1 MNIPEGLNDL
11 LPEEVLKRRFLEN
24 KISQVFKEWGYQ
36 EIITPTFEFYE
47 ILAKGAGSIMKKEM
61 IKFFDR
67 EGNIIALRPEMT
79 TPIAR
84 VTSTKLK
91 GDPKP
96 LRFYYISNVFR
107 YDDLKTGNRK
117 EFNQAG
123 VELIGINSKEADA
136 EVIALVVECLKNSG
150 LKKFFIDISH
160 INFFSGIMQSIKV
173 KEERKH
179 KIKEAILNKDFV
191 LLEKMLSFSDIKD
204 REKELILK
212 MPTLRGREEALEE
225 AEKMINNKL
234 SLSALKEIKK
244 VYNLL
249 RDYGLE
255 EHVLID
261 LGIIRD
267 FDYYTGIIFEGYT
280 DYLGFP
286 VCGGGR
292 YDKLCSRFGENLPS
306 TGFAVGLERLIM
318 ALEREN
324 INSLDLKKP
333 DQYLVCYQN
342 DKDNFKK
349 VLKTAKNLRK
359 KGLIVELEVGKREF
373 VEVLDYARSK
383 GIKYIVIVDDNQ
395 PNKIKRIEVTSGKEE
410 MITYEERN

>member
-1 MNIPEGLNDL
+1 MNIPKGLNDL
-11 LPEEVLKRRFLEN
+11 LPGEVLKRRFLEN

-47 ILAKGAGSIMKKEM
+47 TLAQGASSIIKKEM

-79 TPIAR
+79 TSMAR
-84 VTSTKLK
+84 VTSTKMQQE
-91 GDPKP
+91 PKP
-96 LRFYYISNVFR
+96 LRFYYMGNVFR
-107 YDDLKTGNRK
+107 YDDFKMGSQR
-117 EFNQAG
+117 EFCQAG
-123 VELIGINSKEADA
+123 VELIGVNNKEADA
-136 EVIALVVECLKNSG
+136 EVIALAVECLKNSG
-150 LKKFFIDISH
+150 LENFLIDIGH
-160 INFFSGIMQSIKV
+160 INFFNGVMQSIKV
-173 KEERKH
+173 GEEGKRE
-179 KIKEAILNKDFV
+179 IKKAILNKDFV
-191 LLEKMLSFSDIKD
+191 LLEKVLSLEGVKD
-204 REKELILK
+204 KEKEFILK
-212 MPTLRGREEALEE
+212 MPTLRGGEEVLEE
-225 AEKMINNKL
+225 AEKMIDNKL

-255 EHVLID
+255 EYILID

-286 VCGGGR
+286 ICGGGR
-292 YDKLCSRFGENLPS
+292 YDKLCSKFGENLPS

-324 INSLDLKKP
+324 INFLDLKKP

-342 DKDNFKK
+342 NKDNFKK
-349 VLKTAKNLRK
+349 ALEAAKNLRK

-373 VEVLDYARSK
+373 TEALNYARFK
-383 GIKYIVIVDDNQ
+383 RIKYILIVDDNQ
-395 PNKIKRIEVTSGKEE
+395 PNKIKRIEVISGKEE
-410 MITYEERN
+410 MITYE

>member
-11 LPEEVLKRRFLEN
+11 LPEEVFKRRFLEN
-24 KISQVFKEWGYQ
+24 KISQVFAEWGYQ

-67 EGNIIALRPEMT
+67 EGNIVALRPEMT

-84 VTSTKLK
+84 VTSTKLE
-91 GDPKP
+91 GEPKP

-123 VELIGINSKEADA
+123 VELIGVNSKEADA

-150 LKKFFIDISH
+150 LKIFFIDISH
-160 INFFSGIMQSIKV
+160 INFFNGILQSIKV
-173 KEERKH
+173 KEERKQE
-179 KIKEAILNKDFV
+179 IKEAILNKDFV

-204 REKELILK
+204 KEKEFILK
-212 MPTLRGREEALEE
+212 MPTLRGKEKVLEE

-249 RDYGLE
+249 KNYGLE
-255 EHVLID
+255 EYILID

-292 YDKLCSRFGENLPS
+292 YDNLCSKFGKNLPS
-306 TGFAVGLERLIM
+306 TGFAIGLERLAIILEKENVDSLK
-318 ALEREN
+318 LER
-324 INSLDLKKP
+324 P
-333 DQYLVCYQN
+333 DKYLVYYQN
-342 DKDNFKK
+342 DKTYFRKALE
-349 VLKTAKNLRK
+349 VAENLRK
-359 KGLIVELEVGKREF
+359 KGLIVELEIGRREF
-373 VEVLDYARSK
+373 TEVLNYARSK
-383 GIKYIVIVDDNQ
+383 GVKYIVIVDVNQ
-395 PNKIKRIEVTSGKEE
+395 LIKIKRVEVVSGKEE
-410 MITYEERN
+410 IINYE

>member
-24 KISQVFKEWGYQ
+24 KISQIFTQWGYQ

-47 ILAKGAGSIMKKEM
+47 MLAKGAGSIMEKEM

-67 EGNIIALRPEMT
+67 KGNIVALRPEMT

-91 GDPKP
+91 GETKP

-123 VELIGINSKEADA
+123 VELIGVNSKEADA
-136 EVIALVVECLKNSG
+136 EVIALAAECLKNSG
-150 LKKFFIDISH
+150 LRNFFIDIGH
-160 INFFSGIMQSIKV
+160 INFFNGIMQSIKV
-173 KEERKH
+173 KEERKQE
-179 KIKEAILNKDFV
+179 IKDAILNKNFV
-191 LLEKMLSFSDIKD
+191 MLEKILSIEDIKD
-204 REKELILK
+204 EEKEFILK
-212 MPTLRGREEALEE
+212 MPTLRGREEVLEE
-225 AEKMINNKL
+225 AGKIISNRL
-234 SLSALKEIKK
+234 STSALKEIKE

-255 EHVLID
+255 EYILID

-292 YDKLCSRFGENLPS
+292 YDNLCAKFGKDLPS
-306 TGFAVGLERLIM
+306 TGFAIGIERLATI
-318 ALEREN
+318 LEKEDA
-324 INSLDLKKP
+324 NSLKSERP
-333 DQYLVCYQN
+333 DKYLVYYQN
-342 DKDNFKK
+342 NKTYFKK
-349 VLKTAKNLRK
+349 ALVVAENLRK
-359 KGLIVELEVGKREF
+359 KGLIVELEIGKKEY
-373 VEVLDYARSK
+373 EKVLNYARSK
-383 GIKYIVIVDDNQ
+383 GIKYILIIADDQ
-395 PNKIKRIEVTSGKEE
+395 SGKIKRIEVVSGKEE
-410 MITYEERN
+410 IINYE

>member
-79 TPIAR
+79 TSMAR
-84 VTSTKLK
+84 VASTKMQYI
-91 GDPKP
+91 PKP
-96 LRFYYISNVFR
+96 LRFYYIGNVFR
-107 YDDLKTGNRK
+107 YDNKVGSQR
-117 EFNQAG
+117 EFCQAG
-123 VELIGINSKEADA
+123 VELIGINSSKSDA
-136 EVIALVVECLKNSG
+136 EVIALAVECLKNSG
-150 LKKFFIDISH
+150 LKNFFLDIGH
-160 INFFSGIMQSIKV
+160 INFFNGVMQSIKIE
-173 KEERKH
+173 EERKQE
-179 KIKEAILNKDFV
+179 IKKAILNKDFV
-191 LLEKMLSFSDIKD
+191 LLEKILSLEDIKD
-204 REKELILK
+204 KEKEFILK
-212 MPTLRGREEALEE
+212 MPTLRGKEKVLEE

-234 SLSALKEIKK
+234 SLSALKEIKE

-255 EHVLID
+255 EYILID

-292 YDKLCSRFGENLPS
+292 YDNLCSKFGRDLPS
-306 TGFAVGLERLIM
+306 TGFAIGLERLAIILEKENVNSLK
-318 ALEREN
+318 LER
-324 INSLDLKKP
+324 P
-333 DQYLVCYQN
+333 DKYLVYYQN
-342 DKDNFKK
+342 DKTYFKK
-349 VLKTAKNLRK
+349 ALEVAGNLRK
-359 KGLIVELEVGKREF
+359 KGLIVELEIGRREF
-373 VEVLDYARSK
+373 AEVLNYARSK
-383 GIKYIVIVDDNQ
+383 GVKYIVRVDVNQ
-395 PNKIKRIEVTSGKEE
+395 LSKIKRVEVVSGKEE
-410 MITYEERN
+410 IVNYE

>member
-24 KISQVFKEWGYQ
+24 KISQVFKEWSYQ
-36 EIITPTFEFYE
+36 EIITPTFEFYD

-79 TPIAR
+79 TPLAR
-84 VTSTKLK
+84 VTSTKMQQE
-91 GDPKP
+91 PKP
-96 LRFYYISNVFR
+96 LRFYYIGNVFR

-123 VELIGINSKEADA
+123 VELIGVNSKESDA
-136 EVIALVVECLKNSG
+136 EVIALTVECLKNSG
-150 LKKFFIDISH
+150 LKNFFIDIGH
-160 INFFSGIMQSIKV
+160 IDFFNGIMESI
-173 KEERKH
+173 
-179 KIKEAILNKDFV
+179 KIKEEIKQEIKRAILNKNFV

-212 MPTLRGREEALEE
+212 MPTLRGKEKVLEE
-225 AEKMINNKL
+225 AEKMINSKL
-234 SLSALKEIKK
+234 SLSALKEIKE

-249 RDYGLE
+249 KNYGLE
-255 EHVLID
+255 EYILID

-292 YDKLCSRFGENLPS
+292 YDNLCSKFGKDLPS
-306 TGFAVGLERLIM
+306 TGFAIGLERLAIILEKENVNSLK
-318 ALEREN
+318 LER
-324 INSLDLKKP
+324 P
-333 DQYLVCYQN
+333 DKYLVYYQN
-342 DKDNFKK
+342 DKTYFRKALE
-349 VLKTAKNLRK
+349 VARNLRK
-359 KGLIVELEVGKREF
+359 KGLIVELEIERREF
-373 VEVLDYARSK
+373 TEVLNYACSK

-395 PNKIKRIEVTSGKEE
+395 PNKVKRIEAISGREE
-410 MITYEERN
+410 MITYE

>member
-11 LPEEVLKRRFLEN
+11 FPEEVLKRRLLEN

-36 EIITPTFEFYE
+36 EIITPTFEFYDM
-47 ILAKGAGSIMKKEM
+47 LARGAGSIMKKEM

-79 TPIAR
+79 TPLAR
-84 VTSTKLK
+84 VTSTKMRQE
-91 GDPKP
+91 PKP
-96 LRFYYISNVFR
+96 LRFYYMGNVFR
-107 YDDLKTGNRK
+107 YDDKVGNQR
-117 EFNQAG
+117 EFCQAG
-123 VELIGINSKEADA
+123 VELIGVNSKEADA
-136 EVIALVVECLKNSG
+136 EIIALAVESLKNSG
-150 LKKFFIDISH
+150 LRKFFIDIGH
-160 INFFSGIMQSIKV
+160 INLFNGIMQSIKA
-173 KEERKH
+173 EEKRKLE
-179 KIKEAILNKDFV
+179 IKEAILNKDFV
-191 LLEKMLSFSDIKD
+191 LLEKILSFSDIKD
-204 REKELILK
+204 KEKELILK
-212 MPTLRGREEALEE
+212 MPTLRGREEVLEE
-225 AEKMINNKL
+225 AENMICNKL

-255 EHVLID
+255 EYVLID

-286 VCGGGR
+286 ICGGGR
-292 YDKLCSRFGENLPS
+292 YDKLCSKFGENLPS
-306 TGFAVGLERLIM
+306 TGFAAGLERLIM

-342 DKDNFKK
+342 NKDNFRKA
-349 VLKTAKNLRK
+349 LKSAKNLRK

-373 VEVLDYARSK
+373 AEVLNYARSK
-383 GIKYIVIVDDNQ
+383 GIKYIVIVVDNQ

-410 MITYEERN
+410 MITYE

>member
-11 LPEEVLKRRFLEN
+11 FPEEVLKRRLLEN

-36 EIITPTFEFYE
+36 EIITPTFEFYDM
-47 ILAKGAGSIMKKEM
+47 LARGAGSIMKKEM

-79 TPIAR
+79 TPLAR
-84 VTSTKLK
+84 VTSTKMQQE
-91 GDPKP
+91 PKP
-96 LRFYYISNVFR
+96 LRFYYMGNVFR
-107 YDDLKTGNRK
+107 YDDFKVGGQR
-117 EFNQAG
+117 EFCQAG
-123 VELIGINSKEADA
+123 VELIGVNSKKADA
-136 EVIALVVECLKNSG
+136 EVIALAVECLKNSG
-150 LKKFFIDISH
+150 LKNFFIDIGH
-160 INFFSGIMQSIKV
+160 INFFNGIMQSIKA
-173 KEERKH
+173 EEKRKLE
-179 KIKEAILNKDFV
+179 IKEAILNKDFV
-191 LLEKMLSFSDIKD
+191 LLEKILSFSDIKD
-204 REKELILK
+204 KEKELILK
-212 MPTLRGREEALEE
+212 MPTLRGREEVLEE
-225 AEKMINNKL
+225 AENMICNKL

-255 EHVLID
+255 EYVLID

-286 VCGGGR
+286 ICGGGR
-292 YDKLCSRFGENLPS
+292 YDKLCSKFGENLPS
-306 TGFAVGLERLIM
+306 TGFAAGLERLIM

-342 DKDNFKK
+342 DKDNFRKA
-349 VLKTAKNLRK
+349 LKSAKNLRK

-373 VEVLDYARSK
+373 AEVLNYARSK
-383 GIKYIVIVDDNQ
+383 GIKYIVIVVDNQ

-410 MITYEERN
+410 MITYE

>member
-79 TPIAR
+79 TSMAR
-84 VTSTKLK
+84 VASTKMQYI
-91 GDPKP
+91 PKP
-96 LRFYYISNVFR
+96 LRFYYIGNVFR
-107 YDDLKTGNRK
+107 YDNKVGSQR
-117 EFNQAG
+117 EFCQAG
-123 VELIGINSKEADA
+123 VELIGINSSKSDA
-136 EVIALVVECLKNSG
+136 EVIALAVECLKNSG
-150 LKKFFIDISH
+150 LKKFFLDIGH
-160 INFFSGIMQSIKV
+160 INFFNGVMQSIKIE
-173 KEERKH
+173 EERKQE
-179 KIKEAILNKDFV
+179 IKKAILNKDFV
-191 LLEKMLSFSDIKD
+191 LLEKILFLEDIKD
-204 REKELILK
+204 KEKEFILK
-212 MPTLRGREEALEE
+212 MPTLRGKEKVLEE

-234 SLSALKEIKK
+234 SLSALKEIKE

-255 EHVLID
+255 EYILID

-292 YDKLCSRFGENLPS
+292 YDNLCSKFGRDLPS
-306 TGFAVGLERLIM
+306 TGFAIGLERLAIILEKENVDSLK
-318 ALEREN
+318 LER
-324 INSLDLKKP
+324 P
-333 DQYLVCYQN
+333 DKYLVYYQN
-342 DKDNFKK
+342 DKTYFRKALE
-349 VLKTAKNLRK
+349 VAGNLRK
-359 KGLIVELEVGKREF
+359 KGLIVELEIGRREF
-373 VEVLDYARSK
+373 AQVLNYTRSK
-383 GIKYIVIVDDNQ
+383 GVKYIVIVDVNQ
-395 PNKIKRIEVTSGKEE
+395 LSKIKRVEVVSGKEE
-410 MITYEERN
+410 IVNYE

>member
-11 LPEEVLKRRFLEN
+11 LPEEVFKRRLLEN
-24 KISQVFKEWGYQ
+24 KISQVFNKWGYQ

-91 GDPKP
+91 GEPKP

-123 VELIGINSKEADA
+123 VELIGVNSKEADA
-136 EVIALVVECLKNSG
+136 EVIALAVECLKNSG

-160 INFFSGIMQSIKV
+160 INFFNGIMQSIKV
-173 KEERKH
+173 KKERKQE
-179 KIKEAILNKDFV
+179 IKEAILNKDFV

-204 REKELILK
+204 KEKEFILK
-212 MPTLRGREEALEE
+212 MPTLRGKEKVLEE

-249 RDYGLE
+249 KNYGLE
-255 EHVLID
+255 EYILID

-292 YDKLCSRFGENLPS
+292 YDNLCLKFGENLPS
-306 TGFAVGLERLIM
+306 TGFAIGLERLAIILEKENIDSLK
-318 ALEREN
+318 LER
-324 INSLDLKKP
+324 P
-333 DQYLVCYQN
+333 DKYLVYYQN
-342 DKDNFKK
+342 DKTYFKK
-349 VLKTAKNLRK
+349 ALVVAENLRK
-359 KGLIVELEVGKREF
+359 KGLIVELEIGKREF
-373 VEVLDYARSK
+373 AEVLNYARSK
-383 GIKYIVIVDDNQ
+383 GVKYIVIVDVNQ
-395 PNKIKRIEVTSGKEE
+395 LSKIKRVEVVSGKEE
-410 MITYEERN
+410 IINYE

>member
-11 LPEEVLKRRFLEN
+11 LPEEVFKRRLLEN
-24 KISQVFKEWGYQ
+24 KISQVFNKWGYQ

-91 GDPKP
+91 GEPKP

-123 VELIGINSKEADA
+123 VELIGVNSKEADA
-136 EVIALVVECLKNSG
+136 EVIALAVECLKNSG
-150 LKKFFIDISH
+150 LKKFFIDIGH
-160 INFFSGIMQSIKV
+160 INFFNGVMESIKV
-173 KEERKH
+173 KEERKQE
-179 KIKEAILNKDFV
+179 IKEAILNKDFV
-191 LLEKMLSFSDIKD
+191 LLEKILSFSDIKD
-204 REKELILK
+204 KEKEFILK
-212 MPTLRGREEALEE
+212 MPTLRGKEKVLEE

-234 SLSALKEIKK
+234 SLSTLKEIKK

-249 RDYGLE
+249 KNYGLE
-255 EHVLID
+255 EYILID

-292 YDKLCSRFGENLPS
+292 YDNLCLKFGENLPS
-306 TGFAVGLERLIM
+306 TGFAIGLERLAIILEKENIDSLK
-318 ALEREN
+318 LER
-324 INSLDLKKP
+324 P
-333 DQYLVCYQN
+333 DKYLVYYQN
-342 DKDNFKK
+342 DKTYFKK
-349 VLKTAKNLRK
+349 ALVVAGNLRK
-359 KGLIVELEVGKREF
+359 KGLIVELEIGKREF
-373 VEVLDYARSK
+373 AEVLNYARSK
-383 GIKYIVIVDDNQ
+383 GVKYIVIVDVNQ
-395 PNKIKRIEVTSGKEE
+395 LSKIKRVEVVSGKEE
-410 MITYEERN
+410 IINYE

>member
-11 LPEEVLKRRFLEN
+11 LPEEVLKRRLLEN
-24 KISQVFKEWGYQ
+24 KISQIFTQWGYQ
-36 EIITPTFEFYE
+36 EIITPTFEFYD
-47 ILAKGAGSIMKKEM
+47 ILARGAGSIMKKEM

-79 TPIAR
+79 TPLAR
-84 VTSTKLK
+84 VTSTKMQQE
-91 GDPKP
+91 PKP
-96 LRFYYISNVFR
+96 LRFYYMGNVFR
-107 YDDLKTGNRK
+107 YDVFKVGGQR
-117 EFNQAG
+117 EFCQAG
-123 VELIGINSKEADA
+123 VELIGVNNKEADA

-150 LKKFFIDISH
+150 LKNFFIDIGH
-160 INFFSGIMQSIKV
+160 INFFNGIMQSIKA
-173 KEERKH
+173 EEKRKLE
-179 KIKEAILNKDFV
+179 IKEAILNKDFV
-191 LLEKMLSFSDIKD
+191 LLEKILSFEDIKD

-212 MPTLRGREEALEE
+212 MPTLRGREEVLEE

-255 EHVLID
+255 EYVLID

-286 VCGGGR
+286 ICGGGR
-292 YDKLCSRFGENLPS
+292 YDKLCSKFGENLPS

-318 ALEREN
+318 ALEREG
-324 INSLDLKKP
+324 INSLDLEKP
-333 DQYLVCYQN
+333 DQYLVHYQN
-342 DKDNFKK
+342 NKENFRKALK
-349 VLKTAKNLRK
+349 VAKNLRK

-373 VEVLDYARSK
+373 VEVLKYARSK
-383 GIKYIVIVDDNQ
+383 RIKYMVIVEGNQ
-395 PNKIKRIEVTSGKEE
+395 PNKIKRIEVISGKEE
-410 MITYEERN
+410 MITYE

>member
-24 KISQVFKEWGYQ
+24 KISQVFKEWSYQ
-36 EIITPTFEFYE
+36 EMITPTFEFYD

-79 TPIAR
+79 TPLAR
-84 VTSTKLK
+84 VTSTKMQQE
-91 GDPKP
+91 PKP

-107 YDDLKTGNRK
+107 YDDFKTGNRK

-123 VELIGINSKEADA
+123 VELIGVNSKESDA
-136 EVIALVVECLKNSG
+136 EVIALTIECLKNSG
-150 LKKFFIDISH
+150 LK
-160 INFFSGIMQSIKV
+160 NFFMDIGHIDFFNGIMESIKI
-173 KEERKH
+173 KEERKQE
-179 KIKEAILNKDFV
+179 IKRAILNKNFV
-191 LLEKMLSFSDIKD
+191 LLEKILSFSDIRD

-212 MPTLRGREEALEE
+212 MPTLRGREEVLEE
-225 AEKMINNKL
+225 AGKMINNKL

-255 EHVLID
+255 EHILID

-292 YDKLCSRFGENLPS
+292 YDNLCSKFGRDLPS
-306 TGFAVGLERLIM
+306 TGFAIGLERLAII
-318 ALEREN
+318 LEKEN
-324 INSLDLKKP
+324 VDSLKIERP
-333 DQYLVCYQN
+333 DKYLVYYQN
-342 DKDNFKK
+342 DKTYFRKALE
-349 VLKTAKNLRK
+349 VAGNLRK
-359 KGLIVELEVGKREF
+359 KGLIVELEIERREF
-373 VEVLDYARSK
+373 AEVLNYARSK
-383 GIKYIVIVDDNQ
+383 GIKYIAIVDDNQ
-395 PNKIKRIEVTSGKEE
+395 PNKIKRIETISGKEE
-410 MITYEERN
+410 MITYE

>member
-11 LPEEVLKRRFLEN
+11 LPEEVFKRRLLEN
-24 KISQVFKEWGYQ
+24 KISQVFNKWGYQ

-91 GDPKP
+91 GEPKP

-123 VELIGINSKEADA
+123 VELIGVNSKEADA
-136 EVIALVVECLKNSG
+136 EVIALAVECLKNSG

-160 INFFSGIMQSIKV
+160 INFFNGIMQSIKV
-173 KEERKH
+173 KKERKQE
-179 KIKEAILNKDFV
+179 IKEAILNKDFV

-204 REKELILK
+204 KEKEFILK
-212 MPTLRGREEALEE
+212 MPTLRGKEKVLEE

-234 SLSALKEIKK
+234 SLSTLKEIKK

-249 RDYGLE
+249 KNYGLE
-255 EHVLID
+255 EYILID

-292 YDKLCSRFGENLPS
+292 YDNLCLKFGENLPS
-306 TGFAVGLERLIM
+306 TGFAIGLERLAIILEKENIDSLK
-318 ALEREN
+318 LER
-324 INSLDLKKP
+324 P
-333 DQYLVCYQN
+333 DKYLVYYQN
-342 DKDNFKK
+342 DKTYFKK
-349 VLKTAKNLRK
+349 ALVVAGNLRK

-373 VEVLDYARSK
+373 AEVLNYAHSK
-383 GIKYIVIVDDNQ
+383 GIKYIVIVDVNQ
-395 PNKIKRIEVTSGKEE
+395 LSKIKRVEVVSGKEE
-410 MITYEERN
+410 IINYE

>member
-11 LPEEVLKRRFLEN
+11 LPEEVFKRRFLEN
-24 KISQVFKEWGYQ
+24 KISQVFTKWGYQ

-47 ILAKGAGSIMKKEM
+47 ILAKGAGTIMKKEM

-67 EGNIIALRPEMT
+67 KGNIVALRPEMT

-91 GDPKP
+91 GEPKP

-123 VELIGINSKEADA
+123 VELIGVNSKEADA
-136 EVIALVVECLKNSG
+136 EVIALAVECLKNSG
-150 LKKFFIDISH
+150 LKKFFIDIGH
-160 INFFSGIMQSIKV
+160 INFFNGIMQSIKV
-173 KEERKH
+173 KEERKQE
-179 KIKEAILNKDFV
+179 IKEAILNKDFV
-191 LLEKMLSFSDIKD
+191 LLEKILSFSDIKD
-204 REKELILK
+204 KEKEFVLK
-212 MPTLRGREEALEE
+212 MPTLRGRGEVLEE
-225 AEKMINNKL
+225 AEKMISNRL
-234 SLSALKEIKK
+234 SESALKEIKE

-249 RDYGLE
+249 RNYGLE
-255 EHVLID
+255 EYILID

-292 YDKLCSRFGENLPS
+292 YDNLCSKFGRDLPS
-306 TGFAVGLERLIM
+306 TGFAIGLERLAIILEKENVDSLKLERPDKYLVYYQNNKTYFRK
-318 ALEREN
+318 ALE
-324 INSLDLKKP
+324 
-333 DQYLVCYQN
+333 V
-342 DKDNFKK
+342 
-349 VLKTAKNLRK
+349 AGNLRK
-359 KGLIVELEVGKREF
+359 KGLIVELEVEKREF
-373 VEVLDYARSK
+373 AEVLNYARFR
-383 GIKYIVIVDDNQ
+383 GIKYILIIADDQ
-395 PNKIKRIEVTSGKEE
+395 SGKIKRIEVISEKKE
-410 MITYEERN
+410 IINL

>member
-36 EIITPTFEFYE
+36 EIITPTFEFYG

-91 GDPKP
+91 GYPKP

-150 LKKFFIDISH
+150 LKNFFIDISH
-160 INFFSGIMQSIKV
+160 INFFNGIMQSIKV
-173 KEERKH
+173 KEERKQ

-249 RDYGLE
+249 RGYGLE

-318 ALEREN
+318 ALDREN
-324 INSLDLKKP
+324 INSLDLKRP

-342 DKDNFKK
+342 NKDNFKK
-349 VLKTAKNLRK
+349 ALKTAKNLRK
-359 KGLIVELEVGKREF
+359 KELIVELEVGKREF
-373 VEVLDYARSK
+373 VEVLNYARSK

-410 MITYEERN
+410 MITYE

>member
-1 MNIPEGLNDL
+1 MNIPRGLNDL

-79 TPIAR
+79 TSMAR
-84 VTSTKLK
+84 VASTKMQYI
-91 GDPKP
+91 PKP
-96 LRFYYISNVFR
+96 LRFYYIGNVFR
-107 YDDLKTGNRK
+107 YDNKVGSQR
-117 EFNQAG
+117 EFCQAG
-123 VELIGINSKEADA
+123 VELIGINSSKSDA
-136 EVIALVVECLKNSG
+136 EVIALAVECLKNSG
-150 LKKFFIDISH
+150 LKKFFLDIGH
-160 INFFSGIMQSIKV
+160 INFFNGVMQSIKIE
-173 KEERKH
+173 EERKQE
-179 KIKEAILNKDFV
+179 IKKAILNKDFV
-191 LLEKMLSFSDIKD
+191 LLEKILFLEDIKD
-204 REKELILK
+204 KEKEFILK
-212 MPTLRGREEALEE
+212 MPTLRGKEKVLEE

-234 SLSALKEIKK
+234 SLSALKEIKE

-255 EHVLID
+255 EYILID

-292 YDKLCSRFGENLPS
+292 YDNLCSKFGRDLPS
-306 TGFAVGLERLIM
+306 TGFAIGLERLAIILEKENVNSLK
-318 ALEREN
+318 LER
-324 INSLDLKKP
+324 P
-333 DQYLVCYQN
+333 DKYLVYYQN
-342 DKDNFKK
+342 DKTYFKK
-349 VLKTAKNLRK
+349 ALEVAGNLRK
-359 KGLIVELEVGKREF
+359 KGLIVELEIGRREF
-373 VEVLDYARSK
+373 AEVLNYARSK
-383 GIKYIVIVDDNQ
+383 GVKYIVRVDVNQ
-395 PNKIKRIEVTSGKEE
+395 LSKIKRVEVVSGKEE
-410 MITYEERN
+410 IVNYE

>member
-24 KISQVFKEWGYQ
+24 KISQVFKEWSYQ
-36 EIITPTFEFYE
+36 EMITPTFEFYD

-79 TPIAR
+79 TPLAR
-84 VTSTKLK
+84 VTSTKMQQE
-91 GDPKP
+91 PKP

-123 VELIGINSKEADA
+123 VELIGVNSKESDA
-136 EVIALVVECLKNSG
+136 EVIALTIECLKNSG
-150 LKKFFIDISH
+150 LKNFFIDIGH
-160 INFFSGIMQSIKV
+160 IDFFNGIMESIKI
-173 KEERKH
+173 KEERKQE
-179 KIKEAILNKDFV
+179 IKRAILNKNFV
-191 LLEKMLSFSDIKD
+191 LLEKILSFSDIKD

-212 MPTLRGREEALEE
+212 MPTLRGREEVLEE
-225 AEKMINNKL
+225 AGKMINNKL

-249 RDYGLE
+249 RDYGIE
-255 EHVLID
+255 EHILID

-292 YDKLCSRFGENLPS
+292 YDNLCSKFGRDLPS
-306 TGFAVGLERLIM
+306 TGFAIGLERLAII
-318 ALEREN
+318 LEKEN
-324 INSLDLKKP
+324 VDSLKIERP
-333 DQYLVCYQN
+333 DKYLVYYQN
-342 DKDNFKK
+342 DKTYFRKALE
-349 VLKTAKNLRK
+349 VAGNLRK
-359 KGLIVELEVGKREF
+359 KGLIVELEIERREF
-373 VEVLDYARSK
+373 AEVLNYARSK
-383 GIKYIVIVDDNQ
+383 GIKYIAMVDDNQ
-395 PNKIKRIEVTSGKEE
+395 PNKIKKIETISGKEE
-410 MITYEERN
+410 MITYE